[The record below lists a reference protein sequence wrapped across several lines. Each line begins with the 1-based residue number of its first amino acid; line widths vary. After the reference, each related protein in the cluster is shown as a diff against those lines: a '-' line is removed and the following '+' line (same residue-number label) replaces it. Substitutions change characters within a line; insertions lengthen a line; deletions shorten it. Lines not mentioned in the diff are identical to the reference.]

1 MLFHIASCAFHA
13 CLHGVIVCDHSLE
26 DDVIFLTVL
35 YNVVAHELFSAVHAQ
50 VPGTFPCSID
60 ISAKKVNRVV
70 ATFGAEIR

>member
-1 MLFHIASCAFHA
+1 
-13 CLHGVIVCDHSLE
+13 VIVCDHSLE

-70 ATFGAEIR
+70 ATLGVEIR